1 MKRKRDSM
9 SLELMDLS
17 MSSVSEHQELETPRK
32 KIKLTN
38 ENEEDIMEIV
48 YHKIDLSKTKRELKE
63 ENMMLQMSEEN
74 STINQQEELYN
85 WNRDVKMLFREN
97 TPSHTKNDETV
108 NELVKLMDGNRNMFL
123 TQSKD
128 SQMMD
133 LLSTFDVEENGTLM
147 FDKSKESDIEEL
159 QRVLGQRKE
168 GGKTL
173 DQNNHSKFKEWI
185 NFLEKKGRN
194 KQEEIDL
201 NILEDHMHHEVVSN
215 NLELERMNPNANN
228 FAVNERYGQI
238 DSELSKNQHMNI
250 PQSNEGLMTNTVEDN
265 MHHEVVSSNGEL
277 ERINSNANNFAVI
290 QRFNSIA
297 LHCEPPT
304 HI

>member
-1 MKRKRDSM
+1 MNIIIFHR
-9 SLELMDLS
+9 
-17 MSSVSEHQELETPRK
+17 
-32 KIKLTN
+32 
-38 ENEEDIMEIV
+38 IV

-147 FDKSKESDIEEL
+147 FDKSKESDIEEEL
-159 QRVLGQRKE
+159 LRVLGQRKE